1 MRVSREPT
9 ERGNELAD
17 YPTWYEFKKDL
28 EKEAGRKLLNAN
40 WFQVK
45 PFEPLPWNE
54 SHLQSA
60 IGKLERKGELR
71 PDQGRNVNL
80 PAAKPYK
87 ELMMAY

>member
-1 MRVSREPT
+1 M
-9 ERGNELAD
+9 AD

-28 EKEAGRKLLNAN
+28 EKGTGRRLLNAN

-60 IGKLERKGELR
+60 IDKLEQIEDLR
-71 PDQGRNVNL
+71 PDQRRNIEVPGENQFADL
-80 PAAKPYK
+80 LIAP
-87 ELMMAY
+87 